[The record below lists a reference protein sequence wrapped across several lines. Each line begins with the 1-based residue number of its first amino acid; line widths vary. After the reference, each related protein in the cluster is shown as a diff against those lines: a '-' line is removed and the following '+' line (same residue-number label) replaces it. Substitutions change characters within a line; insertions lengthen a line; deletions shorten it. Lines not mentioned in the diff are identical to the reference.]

1 MRRKDTLKIVSH
13 ELRKNDYEI
22 NVIFAAFF

>member
-1 MRRKDTLKIVSH
+1 MRRKNTLKIVSH